1 MSPAKRNSKE
11 DPEFEALLGYLR
23 RTRGFDF
30 TGYKRASLM
39 RQVGKRMQ
47 RVNMDGFEEYTD
59 YLEVHPE
66 EFSALFNAIL
76 INVTAFFRD
85 LPTWEYLE
93 QEIIP
98 RIIANGQDHQPIR
111 VWSAGCA
118 SGEEA
123 YSICILLA
131 EALGSEGE
139 RLAHQVKIYATD
151 IDEDALAQARQA
163 SYREADLDAV
173 PDRFRERYFEQTT
186 DRFVLRGDLRRA
198 VIFGRHD
205 LLHDA
210 PISRIDLLICRN
222 TLMYFNSEA
231 QDGILGRLHFAVRDH
246 CYLFLGKAE
255 MLMSRTGFFSPV
267 DLRHR
272 IFSKIPTV
280 GFPNRLPATAQG
292 GDTGTP
298 DQPDDHMRLSEV
310 AFDAADIAQI
320 VVDGGGKLALA
331 NGQARAL
338 FGLGAQD
345 VGQPLQDL
353 EVSYRPVELR
363 SLIEQTH
370 AQRAPLEVTGVERHL
385 PNGAVQYLDVL
396 VKPLPGDGAQL
407 LGVTIAFLDVT
418 RFREL
423 QAKMEH
429 SKEELETTN
438 EELHSTNEE
447 LETTNE
453 ELQST
458 VEELETTNEELQST
472 VEELQTTNEE
482 LQSTN
487 EEMETMNEEI
497 HSTNTQLE
505 SANLELQQRTEEVA
519 RTAAFLESVLSSVRV
534 GVVVLDKGL
543 GVLLWNKG
551 AEDMWGLRAEEVQGK
566 PLVKLDIGLP
576 VAEMEGPARAFLAG
590 EGSPTEAEVMA
601 TNRRGRAIRC
611 RISSSARRADGGE
624 LQGLVLVMEE
634 VAEGETPAV

>member
-1 MSPAKRNSKE
+1 MSPAKRNPKA
-11 DPEFEALLGYLR
+11 DPAFEALLEYLR

-39 RQVGKRMQ
+39 RQVGKRMHH
-47 RVNMDGFEEYTD
+47 VKAAGFEEYTD

-66 EFSALFNAIL
+66 EFPALFNAIL

-85 LPTWEYLE
+85 PPAWEYVE

-98 RIIANGQDHQPIR
+98 RILANGRDHQPIR

-123 YSICILLA
+123 YSICMLLA

-139 RLAHQVKIYATD
+139 RFAHQVKIYATD

-163 SYREADLDAV
+163 SYRAADLEAV
-173 PDRFRERYFEQTT
+173 PDRFREKCFEQTR
-186 DRFVLRGDLRRA
+186 DRFVFRSDLRRA

-205 LLHDA
+205 LVQDA
-210 PISRIDLLICRN
+210 PISRIDLLVCRN
-222 TLMYFNSEA
+222 TLMYFNTEA
-231 QDGILGRLHFAVRDH
+231 QDRILARLHFAVRDH
-246 CYLFLGKAE
+246 CFLFLGKAE
-255 MLMSRTGFFSPV
+255 MLVSRPSLFSPV

-272 IFSKIPTV
+272 IFSKTPAA
-280 GFPNRLPATAQG
+280 GFPNRLMTLAQG
-292 GDTGTP
+292 GDTGAP
-298 DQPDDHMRLSEV
+298 DQPGDHMRLREM
-310 AFDAADIAQI
+310 AFDAADVAQI
-320 VVDGGGKLALA
+320 IVDGGGRLALA
-331 NGQARAL
+331 NGQARAI
-338 FGLGAQD
+338 FGLCAQD
-345 VGQPLQDL
+345 VGRPVQDL
-353 EVSYRPVELR
+353 EISYRPVELR
-363 SLIEQTH
+363 SLIEQAY
-370 AQRAPLEVTGVERHL
+370 AQRAPLEVTGVERRL

-396 VKPLPGDGAQL
+396 VKPLLDNGTQL
-407 LGVTIAFLDVT
+407 LGATAAFLDVT

-423 QAKMEH
+423 QAEIEH

-458 VEELETTNEELQST
+458 NEELETTNEELQST

-487 EEMETMNEEI
+487 EEMETMNEEL
-497 HSTNTQLE
+497 HCTNTQLE
-505 SANLELQQRTEEVA
+505 SANAELQERTEEVA
-519 RTAAFLESVLSSVRV
+519 RTAAFLESVLASVRV
-534 GVVVLDKGL
+534 GVVVLDKDL
-543 GVLLWNKG
+543 RVLLWNKG
-551 AEDMWGLRAEEVQGK
+551 TEDMWGLRAEEVQGK

-576 VAEMEGPARAFLAG
+576 VAEMEEPARAFLAG
-590 EGSPTEAEVMA
+590 EGSPTETEVMA
-601 TNRRGRAIRC
+601 TNRRGRTIRC
-611 RISSSARRADGGE
+611 RISSSARRAEGGG

-634 VAEGETPAV
+634 TADG